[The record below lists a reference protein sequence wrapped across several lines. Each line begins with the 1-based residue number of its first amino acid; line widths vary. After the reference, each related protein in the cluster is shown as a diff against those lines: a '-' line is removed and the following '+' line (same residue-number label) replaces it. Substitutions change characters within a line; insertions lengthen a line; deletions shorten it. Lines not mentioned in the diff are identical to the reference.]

1 MGLAERKVF
10 GFPDLRT
17 RQGVQMGEENEEE
30 GSQYFITV
38 SYTHLLKHSENERRH
53 MPAAA
58 CVSFF
63 DHCLRIIT

>member
-30 GSQYFITV
+30 GNQYFIMC
-38 SYTHLLKHSENERRH
+38 SHGDDGSGR
-53 MPAAA
+53 
-58 CVSFF
+58 
-63 DHCLRIIT
+63 LRKQFRIRLCGE